1 MPLQTLRNWLRTNL
15 ARQPGILAPV
25 GALAILL
32 NTNFESR
39 LLFQIVNAISGQ
51 SLDIYVRVQLMII
64 FRAMPATSLKISPA
78 VAPCR
83 RRQIR
88 GIILTSGSQFMDKSF
103 QGLFSPSEQAKTYS
117 HQTNGRKL
125 PRQCDGRH
133 TVINRLSPELR
144 LDVIIPRK
152 GTYQPVQQIHPIAN
166 TLQIIS
172 KTEQRSERTTI
183 QVCSA
188 IGSKDILNSEYSQNC
203 CQIQKNTNGLLFRS
217 FKKINITN
225 PALYQQLFLMLSS
238 IILICKSVNFQ
249 SKSLYANNLIHRA
262 PGVRGPSRFSQ

>member
-1 MPLQTLRNWLRTNL
+1 
-15 ARQPGILAPV
+15 
-25 GALAILL
+25 
-32 NTNFESR
+32 
-39 LLFQIVNAISGQ
+39 
-51 SLDIYVRVQLMII
+51 
-64 FRAMPATSLKISPA
+64 
-78 VAPCR
+78 
-83 RRQIR
+83 
-88 GIILTSGSQFMDKSF
+88 MDKSF

-203 CQIQKNTNGLLFRS
+203 CQIQKNTPAVDIFQTQIADLFNESRSSSLPFVTFFTTSHVPFACKFYSPRMCTSSSGWSQSLAWLERITRTRPDSLNFNMYIRVSVILLNVILDRRTFPISRYNVQQWLFIANS
-217 FKKINITN
+217 IRFDLIIIYLQRHFAMPLQTLRNWLRTN
-225 PALYQQLFLMLSS
+225 LARQPG
-238 IILICKSVNFQ
+238 ILAPVWSTCNFV
-249 SKSLYANNLIHRA
+249 KHKL
-262 PGVRGPSRFSQ
+262 

>member
-1 MPLQTLRNWLRTNL
+1 
-15 ARQPGILAPV
+15 
-25 GALAILL
+25 
-32 NTNFESR
+32 
-39 LLFQIVNAISGQ
+39 
-51 SLDIYVRVQLMII
+51 
-64 FRAMPATSLKISPA
+64 
-78 VAPCR
+78 
-83 RRQIR
+83 
-88 GIILTSGSQFMDKSF
+88 MDKSF

-203 CQIQKNTNGLLFRS
+203 CQIQKHTGS
-217 FKKINITN
+217 
-225 PALYQQLFLMLSS
+225 
-238 IILICKSVNFQ
+238 
-249 SKSLYANNLIHRA
+249 
-262 PGVRGPSRFSQ
+262 